1 MLWSNIRIFPLPVR
15 FSGPGIPIF
24 HKIEY
29 QNLMFLS
36 VLMRE
41 KSSLYFINEF
51 RQQKLKNEITTKREV
66 RYKNTLTQLQNR
78 MNDNEKRL
86 NTITLEKKCIC
97 PIRETIKH

>member
-66 RYKNTLTQLQNR
+66 RYKNTLTQPQNR

-86 NTITLEKKCIC
+86 NTITLEKKVYLSDS
-97 PIRETIKH
+97 